1 MTFKTDQQSLVTRAY
16 NLYKRQGY
24 ISLQMLQKELSI
36 GYNMAVALRRLV
48 LERIAKDGDDE

>member
-1 MTFKTDQQSLVTRAY
+1 MVTDQQSLVTRAY

-36 GYNMAVALRRLV
+36 GYNMAVQVKRLV